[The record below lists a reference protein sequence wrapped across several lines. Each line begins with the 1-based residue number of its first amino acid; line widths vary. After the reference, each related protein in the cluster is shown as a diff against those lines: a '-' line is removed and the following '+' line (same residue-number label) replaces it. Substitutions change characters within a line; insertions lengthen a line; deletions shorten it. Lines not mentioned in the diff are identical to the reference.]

1 MQQKIFDMLLKEE
14 EISWKTIIYDLVKTE
29 QMDPWNLDITL
40 LTKKYI
46 SLIKKMQEHDLRIS
60 GKILLAAAILLKI
73 KSTHLVENDISRL
86 DALINQEEEELEEEF
101 YNDELG
107 MKTRRKYDP
116 LAYTLIPRNPQER
129 NRKVSVN
136 DLVNALQR
144 AMASKKRVLEKIKPV
159 KYKMP
164 ERKIDIMEV
173 IRDIFHKIVYYSKK
187 EKKKKLSFSKL
198 LPPRASREDKVYTFL
213 PLLHL
218 ENQHKVSM
226 EQIKPFA
233 EIQVSLTK
241 SK

>member
-14 EISWKTIIYDLVKTE
+14 EVSWKTIIYDLVKTE
-29 QMDPWNLDITL
+29 QMNPWDLDVTL

-46 SLIKKMQEHDLRIS
+46 EIIKGMQEHDLRIS
-60 GKILLAAAILLKI
+60 GKVLLAAAILLKI
-73 KSTHLVENDISRL
+73 KSTHLVEHDISKL
-86 DALINQEEEELEEEF
+86 DSIINQEEEELGEYFE
-101 YNDELG
+101 DELG
-107 MKTRRKYDP
+107 MKVKRKYDP

-129 NRKVSVN
+129 DRKVSVH

-159 KYKMP
+159 KFVMP

-173 IRDIFHKIVYYSKK
+173 IRDVFHKIVYYSKK
-187 EKKKKLSFSKL
+187 EKKKKLPFSKL

-218 ENQHKVSM
+218 ENQHKVAM
-226 EQIKPFA
+226 EQSKPFA

>member
-1 MQQKIFDMLLKEE
+1 MLLKEE